1 MCVTLKHIELLAKGD
16 WIDEPNNLLITG
28 GAGAGK
34 THVACALC
42 VTTLH
47 QMRTVK
53 YIRAN
58 YLLQESAHAH
68 SEDNYYE
75 YSNKMAG
82 YDLLVIDDF
91 GLMDL
96 NLDKCRDLFEII
108 EARDYRKSTVIKM
121 CIRDSINVHKY
132 GAHIFHTN
140 DKKVWKYIT
149 QFAEFNRFTNSPVA
163 NYKGELYSLPFN
175 MYTFNKM
182 WGVVTPEE
190 AVAKI
195 EEQRSEITG
204 EPKNLEE
211 QAISLVG
218 RDIYEK
224 LIKGYTEKQWGR
236 ECKELPAFIIK
247 RLPVRLTFDNN
258 YFNALYQ
265 GIPVGGYTKMIER
278 LLEDIEVRLDT
289 DYLEQK
295 AELDALADKVVY
307 TGPIDAYF
315 DYKLGTLEYR
325 SVRFE
330 NELLDK
336 PNFQGNAAV
345 NYTDRETP
353 WTRIIEHK
361 WFEFGK
367 DENGNDLPKT
377 IISREY
383 SSEWK
388 PGDEPYYPVN
398 DEKNGA
404 LYSAYRK
411 LADAEEKVIFGGR
424 LGEYKYYDM
433 DQVIAAVLEKCENV
447 FGL

>member
-1 MCVTLKHIELLAKGD
+1 MCLLERKHIEAMKYDYLVVGSGLY
-16 WIDEPNNLLITG
+16 
-28 GAGAGK
+28 GAVFAREAADRGK
-34 THVACALC
+34 KV
-42 VTTLH
+42 
-47 QMRTVK
+47 
-53 YIRAN
+53 
-58 YLLQESAHAH
+58 
-68 SEDNYYE
+68 
-75 YSNKMAG
+75 
-82 YDLLVIDDF
+82 LVIDKRPNVA
-91 GLMDL
+91 G
-96 NLDKCRDLFEII
+96 NIYTEKVEGIH
-108 EARDYRKSTVIKM
+108 
-121 CIRDSINVHKY
+121 VHKY

-140 DKKVWKYIT
+140 DTKVWKYIT
-149 QFAEFNRFTNSPVA
+149 RFAEFNRFTNSPVA
-163 NYKGELYSLPFN
+163 NYRGELYSLPFN

-182 WGVVTPEE
+182 WGVVTPAE
-190 AVAKI
+190 AAAKI
-195 EEQRSEITG
+195 EEQKKEACIT

-218 RDIYEK
+218 RDIFEK

-236 ECKELPAFIIK
+236 DCKDLPAFIIK

-265 GIPVGGYTKMIER
+265 GIPIGGYTKLVEH
-278 LLEDIEVRLDT
+278 LLEGMEVRLNT

-295 AELDALADKVVY
+295 EELDRLAETVVY

-315 DYKLGTLEYR
+315 GYSLGALEYR

-330 NELLDK
+330 TEVLDI

-367 DENGNDLPKT
+367 DEQGQDLPKT
-377 IISREY
+377 VISREY

-404 LYSAYRK
+404 LYAEYKK
-411 LADAEEKVIFGGR
+411 LADAEQDVIFGGR
-424 LGEYKYYDM
+424 LAEYRYYDM
-433 DQVIAAVLEKCENV
+433 DAVIASALQKSEEVL
-447 FGL
+447 

>member
-1 MCVTLKHIELLAKGD
+1 MYD
-16 WIDEPNNLLITG
+16 YLIVG
-28 GAGAGK
+28 SGLFGATFARQATDAGK
-34 THVACALC
+34 KV
-42 VTTLH
+42 
-47 QMRTVK
+47 
-53 YIRAN
+53 
-58 YLLQESAHAH
+58 
-68 SEDNYYE
+68 
-75 YSNKMAG
+75 
-82 YDLLVIDDF
+82 LVIDRRGNIAGNVYTEDVE
-91 GLMDL
+91 G
-96 NLDKCRDLFEII
+96 IH
-108 EARDYRKSTVIKM
+108 
-121 CIRDSINVHKY
+121 VHKY

-140 DKKVWKYIT
+140 DKKVWDYVT
-149 QFAEFNRFTNSPVA
+149 RYADFNRFTNAPVA
-163 NYKGELYSLPFN
+163 NYRGELYSLPFN

-190 AVAKI
+190 AQAKI
-195 EEQRSEITG
+195 DEQRAEIVG

-218 RDIYEK
+218 RDIFEK
-224 LIKGYTEKQWGR
+224 LVKGYTEKQWGR
-236 ECKELPAFIIK
+236 DCRDLPAFIIK

-265 GIPVGGYTKMIER
+265 GIPIGGYTKLVEN
-278 LLEDIEVRLDT
+278 LLKGIEVRLNC
-289 DYLEQK
+289 DYFDNK
-295 AELDALADKVVY
+295 AELGALAEKVVY

-315 DYKLGTLEYR
+315 GYSLGTLEYR

-330 NELLDK
+330 TELLDT

-367 DENGNDLPKT
+367 DADGNDLPKT
-377 IISREY
+377 VISREY

-398 DEKNGA
+398 DAKNGA
-404 LYSAYRK
+404 LYQQYKA

-433 DQVIAAVLEKCENV
+433 DQTIAAALKLAERE
-447 FGL
+447 L

>member
-1 MCVTLKHIELLAKGD
+1 MRD
-16 WIDEPNNLLITG
+16 YLIV
-28 GAGAGK
+28 GAGLYGATIAQKVKAAGK
-34 THVACALC
+34 TV
-42 VTTLH
+42 
-47 QMRTVK
+47 
-53 YIRAN
+53 
-58 YLLQESAHAH
+58 
-68 SEDNYYE
+68 
-75 YSNKMAG
+75 
-82 YDLLVIDDF
+82 LVLERHHHI
-91 GLMDL
+91 GG
-96 NLDKCRDLFEII
+96 NVYTEGI
-108 EARDYRKSTVIKM
+108 EGVH
-121 CIRDSINVHKY
+121 VHKY

-140 DKKVWKYIT
+140 NSSVWDYVSR
-149 QFAEFNRFTNSPVA
+149 FATFNRFTNSPVA
-163 NYKGELYSLPFN
+163 NYHGELYSLPFN

-190 AVAKI
+190 AAAKI
-195 EEQRSEITG
+195 AEQRKEITG
-204 EPKNLEE
+204 EPRNLEE

-236 ECKELPAFIIK
+236 PCDQLPTFIIK

-265 GIPVGGYTKMIER
+265 GVPIGGYTKMVEGM
-278 LLEDIEVRLDT
+278 LEGIEVRT
-289 DYLEQK
+289 GIDYLANKEYWNSQ
-295 AELDALADKVVY
+295 AEKVIY

-315 DYKLGTLEYR
+315 HYSLGPLEYR

-330 NELLDK
+330 TEVLDQ

-345 NYTDRETP
+345 NYTDAETP

-377 IISREY
+377 VISREY

-398 DEKNGA
+398 DEKNGK
-404 LYSAYRK
+404 LYEAYK
-411 LADAEEKVIFGGR
+411 DLADKEEKVIFGGR

-433 DQVIAAVLEKCENV
+433 DQVIAQAISRADSVL
-447 FGL
+447 